1 MRFLPLLA
9 APLLALAPLTLHAAT
24 AQKKPT
30 QAEPAAAPKSLGT
43 TKNWSAFSA
52 GSGKT
57 EVCYLV
63 GKPVKTLPEH
73 VQRGRIA
80 ANVTH
85 RPGENTFN
93 TVNFQLGYETKPG
106 SSAEL
111 TVDGKKY
118 DLFTAKQGAW
128 AADAATDK
136 TITLALSK
144 GKQAV
149 IKAVSEHNNTST
161 DTYSLEG
168 FGQALAL
175 IDKACNVK
183 R

>member
-1 MRFLPLLA
+1 MA
-9 APLLALAPLTLHAAT
+9 APLLALVPLSLVAAQA
-24 AQKKPT
+24 AQ
-30 QAEPAAAPKSLGT
+30 QPAAANPAAPKSLGSN
-43 TKNWSAFSA
+43 KNWSAFSA

-57 EVCYLV
+57 LVCYLV

-73 VQRGRIA
+73 VSRGRIDA
-80 ANVTH
+80 HVTH
-85 RPGENTFN
+85 RPGENAVN
-93 TVNFQLGYETKPG
+93 VVNFELGYDAKAG

-111 TVDGKKY
+111 TIDGKKF

-128 AADAATDK
+128 ASDAAADK
-136 TITLALSK
+136 AVTIALSK

-161 DTYSLEG
+161 DTYSLDG
-168 FGQALAL
+168 FAATLAL
-175 IDKACNVK
+175 IDSACNVK